1 MGIPLSRA
9 NKYIYANIT
18 LIIIMKQKKIIRNK
32 AERLKNDSE
41 LRYLVGA
48 RQDKHAICLRV
59 DLFLWQTNIC
69 MQILFFQ

>member
-1 MGIPLSRA
+1 
-9 NKYIYANIT
+9 
-18 LIIIMKQKKIIRNK
+18 MKQKKIIRNK
-32 AERLKNDSE
+32 AERLKNDSK